1 MSATATA
8 TKTEKSKDETN
19 KEQAKAALEALEGTC
34 GGVALYVGEVSRARH
49 GTAWHGMDACV
60 SG

>member
-34 GGVALYVGEVSRARH
+34 GGVAL
-49 GTAWHGMDACV
+49 
-60 SG
+60 